1 MKSNFEITRKS
12 VSTQWLFWD
21 DIAAVSVIPRFEAD
35 IVPEGAS
42 TLRGILVDGLERS
55 FAVGCNRAFIFFKEE
70 HFDLAQVLL
79 AEFFEN
85 KTGFELNVELIEV
98 QKNCHRYDYEGLTEF
113 ADQSSLKKL
122 AILSLAPER
131 EKQAKR
137 LGVYL

>member
-12 VSTQWLFWD
+12 ISTQWLFWD
-21 DIAAVSVIPRFEAD
+21 DIAAVSVIPKFETE
-35 IVPEGAS
+35 IVPESAS
-42 TLRGILVDGLERS
+42 MLRGFLIEGIERS

-79 AEFFEN
+79 TEFSEN
-85 KTGFELNVELIEV
+85 KTGFELNVELVEV
-98 QKNCHRYDYEGLTEF
+98 QKNCHRYDYEGLTKF

-122 AILSLAPER
+122 AILSFAPDR